1 MRTPLPKG
9 YELKINTDSSQV
21 GIIIGDVIGEGGCC
35 ISYKGEMLMEP
46 HLPVIVKECFPLN
59 LPIERRLILNSADKD
74 DYSLIFENEE
84 QEGREKE
91 RFDARKDMFK
101 RGILH
106 NASVSRLNY
115 SDFEHL
121 KKTFENI
128 WRTASMILTYAKL
141 ITALQQI
148 EKTTSSIA
156 GRSFLSLFS
165 GIVNQQH
172 SYRSLVL
179 R

>member
-84 QEGREKE
+84 QEVREKE

-106 NASVSRLNY
+106 NASLSRLNETNELFAVGEANNTCY
-115 SDFEHL
+115 SF
-121 KKTFENI
+121 
-128 WRTASMILTYAKL
+128 
-141 ITALQQI
+141 
-148 EKTTSSIA
+148 SIYSK
-156 GRSFLSLFS
+156 GE
-165 GIVNQQH
+165 G
-172 SYRSLVL
+172 
-179 R
+179 